1 MRMLFPLS
9 ISAHKEG
16 NMTKTRKIT
25 YIVLFFIVAAL
36 FVLGGLYDL
45 KIAHTLYGPSNI
57 MAQIFEGA
65 GIFPPFLIWS
75 VTFALLF
82 FLVDP
87 TKDRKLLKQVG
98 CVAGMVASWFVFGYM
113 AINET
118 SIEISWLP
126 YVTGAVSAALF
137 TPLTLYLVGRIEG
150 EKKKKWL
157 IFFGFASIVCI
168 LSNIILVNL
177 IKYIWGRP
185 RFREMAAAGDFSIY
199 TNWYKINGFT
209 LHGHH
214 SFPSGHTASA
224 GALFTFCALGEV
236 FPEKRE
242 KERTTAFIVGLYT
255 FTMAY
260 SRIVLG
266 AHFLSDVTA
275 GFTISFLTYAVT
287 RYIYF
292 KTIGKQAP
300 ETEEVEEVG
309 EDAVSIE
316 EPKGEPKGDE
326 GEEQDPFEEKDGADV
341 IPAETVEPPLE
352 NSEENA

>member
-1 MRMLFPLS
+1 
-9 ISAHKEG
+9 
-16 NMTKTRKIT
+16 MTKTKKIT
-25 YIVLFFIVAAL
+25 YLVLFFAVATL

-45 KIAHTLYGPSNI
+45 KIAHALYGPSNL

-82 FLVDP
+82 WLVDP
-87 TKDRKLLKQVG
+87 RKDRKLLKQVG

-118 SIEISWLP
+118 SIEISGLP
-126 YVTGAVSAALF
+126 YVMGAISAAGF
-137 TPLTLYLVGRIEG
+137 TPLTLYLVGRIEA

-157 IFFGFASIVCI
+157 VFFGFASIVCV

-185 RFREMAAAGDFSIY
+185 RSREIAAAGDFSIFS
-199 TNWYKINGFT
+199 NWYHINGFT

-224 GALFTFCALGEV
+224 TVLFVFCALGEV
-236 FPEKRE
+236 FPEKQA
-242 KERTTAFIVGLYT
+242 KEGTTAFIVGLYT

-260 SRIVLG
+260 SRLVLG

-275 GFTISFLTYAVT
+275 GFTVSFLCYAVT
-287 RYIYF
+287 RCLYF
-292 KTIGKQAP
+292 KTIGKQVLEKSASA
-300 ETEEVEEVG
+300 EAEEDVL
-309 EDAVSIE
+309 SIDPLKGV
-316 EPKGEPKGDE
+316 PKGEE
-326 GEEQDPFEEKDGADV
+326 GEETAAFAAEDDSAFIPEESVD
-341 IPAETVEPPLE
+341 IPSE
-352 NSEENA
+352 NNGENA

>member
-1 MRMLFPLS
+1 
-9 ISAHKEG
+9 
-16 NMTKTRKIT
+16 MTKSRKIT
-25 YIVLFFIVAAL
+25 YIVLFFVVAAL

-45 KIAHTLYGPSNI
+45 EIAHALYGPSNI

-75 VTFALLF
+75 VTFALLL
-82 FLVDP
+82 FLIDP
-87 TKDRKLLKQVG
+87 AKRRRVLKQVG

-126 YVTGAVSAALF
+126 YVMGAIAAALF
-137 TPLTLYLVGRIEG
+137 TPLTLYLVGRIEA

-185 RFREMAAAGDFSIY
+185 RFREMAAAGDFSIFA
-199 TNWYKINGFT
+199 NWYKINGFT

-242 KERTTAFIVGLYT
+242 KEKSTAFIVGLYT

-292 KTIGKQAP
+292 KTVGKQEAEAEAP
-300 ETEEVEEVG
+300 AAII
-309 EDAVSIE
+309 EDAVPLD
-316 EPKGEPKGDE
+316 EPEGKVKGEPKGE
-326 GEEQDPFEEKDGADV
+326 KGEEQAAFEEKDGAEALPDEK
-341 IPAETVEPPLE
+341 PSAEEAE
-352 NSEENA
+352 QGEENA

>member
-1 MRMLFPLS
+1 
-9 ISAHKEG
+9 
-16 NMTKTRKIT
+16 MTKTRKIT
-25 YIVLFFIVAAL
+25 YIVLFFFVAAL
-36 FVLGGLYDL
+36 FVLGGLFDL
-45 KIAHTLYGPSNI
+45 KISQAIYGPSNV

-75 VTFALLF
+75 VTFALLC

-87 TKDRKLLKQVG
+87 AKDRKLLKQVG

-126 YVTGAVSAALF
+126 YVMGVVSAALF
-137 TPLTLYLVGRIEG
+137 TPLTLYLVGRIDA

-168 LSNIILVNL
+168 LTNIILVNL

-185 RFREMAAAGDFSIY
+185 RFREMAAAGDFSIF

-224 GALFTFCALGEV
+224 TVLFVFCALVEV
-236 FPEKRE
+236 FPERKE
-242 KERTTAFIVGLYT
+242 KEGTTAFIVGLYT

-260 SRIVLG
+260 SRLVLG

-275 GFTISFLTYAVT
+275 GFTVAFLTYAVT
-287 RYIYF
+287 RDIYF
-292 KTIGKQAP
+292 KTIGKQEEEGEAP
-300 ETEEVEEVG
+300 EEMA
-309 EDAVSIE
+309 EDALSLD
-316 EPKGEPKGDE
+316 EPEGSSDGDAKGEPKGEEGADE
-326 GEEQDPFEEKDGADV
+326 ASFEEKDAAT
-341 IPAETVEPPLE
+341 IEPEESLESPLE
-352 NSEENA
+352 KGEENA